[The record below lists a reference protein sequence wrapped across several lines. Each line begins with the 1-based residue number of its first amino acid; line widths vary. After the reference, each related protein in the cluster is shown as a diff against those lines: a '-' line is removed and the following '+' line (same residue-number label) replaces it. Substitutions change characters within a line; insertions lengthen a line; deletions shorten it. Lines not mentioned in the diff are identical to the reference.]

1 MKTLKNVLYLLSPLL
16 LLVSVLIV
24 LAGFPLG
31 LVAVS
36 SFIQFVVTVF
46 G

>member
-16 LLVSVLIV
+16 LLVSVMLVI
-24 LAGFPLG
+24 AGFPV
-31 LVAVS
+31 LVAAI
-36 SFIQFVVTVF
+36 SFGVQLVVTVF